1 LDAGNITHGAT
12 EVGLA
17 PGGSAPAGTTTTG
30 SWPATR
36 STPAI
41 VAPAMFTA
49 PAPGMRASPLPCC
62 LAASARRSNRVP

>member
-49 PAPGMRASPLPCC
+49 PAPGMRAGSFALLPRRM
-62 LAASARRSNRVP
+62 ARRSNRVP